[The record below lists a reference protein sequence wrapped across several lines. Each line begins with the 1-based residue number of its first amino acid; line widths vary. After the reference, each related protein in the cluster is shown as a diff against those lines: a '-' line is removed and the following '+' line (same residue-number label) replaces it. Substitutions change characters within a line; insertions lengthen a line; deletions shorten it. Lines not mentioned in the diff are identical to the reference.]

1 VNSLLKRFREPIF
14 VAALLVM
21 PFLVFFAR
29 AKKGR
34 DTASI
39 VDRAVLTL
47 IEPAERFITWAAFGT
62 VDAWKGYV
70 ALGHVRDE
78 NLELRRE
85 RLQALSMQQQA
96 AELRLENDRL
106 KRLLD
111 YTDKQLP
118 VRMLPARVIAVGSSP
133 HSHSLRISRGADD
146 GITKG
151 EAVIS
156 PDGVVGVVAQVT
168 SGYADVQLIV
178 SPLSA
183 VPAVSQR
190 TRGRSTVRGVG
201 DITRCKLEY
210 ALRTED
216 LQDGDLLVT
225 PGGSAFP
232 PGTPVGKVTNVAKKP
247 TGMFLDA
254 QVVPAVDFSRLDEV
268 LVVVHAPPPAPAI
281 PQDVAAGPGT
291 QGSGR

>member
-14 VAALLVM
+14 VVALLAM
-21 PFLVFFAR
+21 PFLVFFVR

-34 DTASI
+34 EVNV
-39 VDRAVLTL
+39 VDRAVLL
-47 IEPAERFITWAAFGT
+47 FIQPAERFITWGAFSV

-70 ALGHVRDE
+70 ALRGVREE
-78 NLELRRE
+78 NLKLRGE
-85 RLQALSMQQQA
+85 RLQAVTSRQQA

-118 VRMLPARVIAVGSSP
+118 THMVTAQVIAVGSSP
-133 HSHSLRISRGADD
+133 HSHSLRISRGSDD
-146 GITKG
+146 GIVKG
-151 EAVIS
+151 APVIS
-156 PDGVVGVVAQVT
+156 PDGVVGTIAQVT
-168 SGYADVQLIV
+168 GSYADVQLIV

-183 VPAVSQR
+183 IPAVSQR
-190 TRGRSTVRGVG
+190 TRGRSTVKGVG
-201 DITRCKLEY
+201 DLGRCKLEY

-216 LQDGDLLVT
+216 LQEGDLLVT
-225 PGGSAFP
+225 PSGSGFP
-232 PGTPVGKVTNVAKKP
+232 QGTPVGKVTNVAKKP

-268 LVVVHAPPPAPAI
+268 LVVVRAPPPAHSI

-291 QGSGR
+291 QGSGP